1 MFTQVVLSCRIIAYR
16 SKQENEMKI
25 NENAAL
31 IPPNSGVGKTTPGSN
46 SSPVN
51 NSIAKAQAD
60 LVSGPAVNLD
70 ISLTAKLAEVQSES
84 KVGKASD
91 EALIEKLR
99 AKVAAGEFE
108 IDYKQISQAMLKDV
122 VAAIGQ
128 KPNRA

>member
-1 MFTQVVLSCRIIAYR
+1 
-16 SKQENEMKI
+16 MKI

-31 IPPNSGVGKTTPGSN
+31 IPPQSGVGKSTPGSN
-46 SSPVN
+46 SSAVN
-51 NSIAKAQAD
+51 QSPTKATSEA
-60 LVSGPAVNLD
+60 VPGPAVNLD
-70 ISLTAKLAEVQSES
+70 ISLTAKLAEVQSDS
-84 KVGKASD
+84 KANKATD

-128 KPNRA
+128 KPNSI